1 MKIEISLYRHFSF
14 DLWLTLIRSNPQFKQ
29 KRAELLMEFFM
40 VKLKPEKVRE
50 IIHYYDVL
58 SNRISEITGKHMDM
72 EKIYLLVLRKAGVNI
87 GQLDNS
93 LLLNFYKETETLFMK
108 YKPVLMYPD
117 IDRLFKKMVE
127 HGKTINILS
136 NTAFI
141 QGSVLRRVLEYYEL
155 SDYVS
160 FQLYSDETGYSKPN
174 KEVFDMVFHKAN
186 NANDVSR
193 AEIVHIGDNEIADF
207 EGARK
212 AGLQSIL
219 IKNQ

>member
-1 MKIEISLYRHFSF
+1 
-14 DLWLTLIRSNPQFKQ
+14 
-29 KRAELLMEFFM
+29 
-40 VKLKPEKVRE
+40 
-50 IIHYYDVL
+50 
-58 SNRISEITGKHMDM
+58 
-72 EKIYLLVLRKAGVNI
+72 
-87 GQLDNS
+87 
-93 LLLNFYKETETLFMK
+93 
-108 YKPVLMYPD
+108 
-117 IDRLFKKMVE
+117 MVE

-155 SDYVS
+155 SDYIS

>member
-72 EKIYLLVLRKAGVNI
+72 EKIYLLVLHKAGVNI

-117 IDRLFKKMVE
+117 IDRLFKK
-127 HGKTINILS
+127 KWWS
-136 NTAFI
+136 TA
-141 QGSVLRRVLEYYEL
+141 RR
-155 SDYVS
+155 
-160 FQLYSDETGYSKPN
+160 
-174 KEVFDMVFHKAN
+174 
-186 NANDVSR
+186 
-193 AEIVHIGDNEIADF
+193 
-207 EGARK
+207 
-212 AGLQSIL
+212 
-219 IKNQ
+219 